1 MRDSAADIATESD
14 ITFEKQYN
22 AKDSWSAT
30 RALMGTS
37 YHATTPCFMTPSPHN
52 LNHAKSNNRTM
63 NYNERNRP
71 PRNIIRTFRTDIDT
85 LNKAQLNADAMGV
98 PVSTYIHSLIANHQ
112 P

>member
-1 MRDSAADIATESD
+1 
-14 ITFEKQYN
+14 
-22 AKDSWSAT
+22 
-30 RALMGTS
+30 
-37 YHATTPCFMTPSPHN
+37 
-52 LNHAKSNNRTM
+52 M

-85 LNKAQLNADAMGV
+85 MNKAQLNADAMGV